1 MRRNSFRNSIWRAGD
16 SAEFRFVEDEDAL
29 PLATLLEE
37 AQITFAVR
45 VGEEIRRCSARNA
58 RNGFRIDPI
67 QVSRD
72 REKTLRPE
80 EPAVGDLW
88 QPTGAQRL
96 GELATH
102 RLDRVGVIDRPIS
115 LAATGLVESDQP
127 GDPFQQG
134 RFAGAVLADNDGDGA
149 VEAELELVLQKRKA
163 KRIGVGIRDA
173 RGVDPDALE
182 IGRGHVDRPLASP
195 AHAASA
201 LFPAGCDVQDFIF
214 DF

>member
-1 MRRNSFRNSIWRAGD
+1 MTTWQIPGAVHATQQLQKFDLARRRRSQ
-16 SAEFRFVEDEDAL
+16 FRFVEDENAL

-37 AQITFAVR
+37 AQKTFAVR
-45 VGEEIRRCSARNA
+45 VGEEIRRCSATNA
-58 RNGFRIDPI
+58 RNGFGIDLI

-115 LAATGLVESDQP
+115 LAATGLVESHQP

-149 VEAELELVLQKRKA
+149 VKAELELVLQIWKA
-163 KRIGVGIRDA
+163 KQM
-173 RGVDPDALE
+173 
-182 IGRGHVDRPLASP
+182 HVECRTR
-195 AHAASA
+195 AASDT
-201 LFPAGCDVQDFIF
+201 PMR
-214 DF
+214 